1 MRKLL
6 TAEQAQNLLQV
17 SRQTLANWEKSGKV
31 DTVRIGGVVR
41 YWIDTTPNGNGTG
54 KNASKKNT

>member
-6 TAEQAQNLLQV
+6 TADQAQNLLQV
-17 SRQTLANWEKSGKV
+17 SRQTLANWERSGKV

-41 YWIDTTPNGNGTG
+41 YWIDTTPNSKGTTN
-54 KNASKKNT
+54 NAKKNN